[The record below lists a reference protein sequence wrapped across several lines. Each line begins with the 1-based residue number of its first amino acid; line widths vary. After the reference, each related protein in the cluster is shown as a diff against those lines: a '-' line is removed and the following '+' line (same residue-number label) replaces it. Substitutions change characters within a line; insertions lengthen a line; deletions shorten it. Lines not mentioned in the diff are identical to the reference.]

1 MLDKRDGTPEV
12 NDGRLDVADLV
23 RMFEESEDA
32 TYDARQLS
40 ERDRD
45 YVDNKQLTSAEE
57 AALKKR
63 GQPLVVINRIKG
75 KIEFLVGMEIERRID
90 PKAFPRTPA
99 HEQDADGASQAM
111 KYVSD
116 EQRYDHK
123 RTAHIIA

>member
-32 TYDARQLS
+32 TYEARQLS

-57 AALKKR
+57 AALKKTR
-63 GQPLVVINRIKG
+63 STARCHQ
-75 KIEFLVGMEIERRID
+75 
-90 PKAFPRTPA
+90 
-99 HEQDADGASQAM
+99 QD
-111 KYVSD
+111 
-116 EQRYDHK
+116 
-123 RTAHIIA
+123 